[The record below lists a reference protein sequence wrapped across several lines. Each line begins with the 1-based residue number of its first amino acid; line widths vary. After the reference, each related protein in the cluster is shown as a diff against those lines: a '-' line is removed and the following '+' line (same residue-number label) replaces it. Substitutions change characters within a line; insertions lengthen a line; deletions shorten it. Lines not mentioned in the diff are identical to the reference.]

1 MSNGKTPI
9 VQTYYDFTDVKHR
22 TVNSRL
28 SYSDEVFTYL
38 KSMRYAKGMEL
49 ISLDKLEQLINKYS
63 NAEGGKLK
71 DRCLLKG
78 LYKDGFD
85 GVNCYKNVPY
95 LFFDIDI
102 KNTKKEKQN
111 LHLLQPKT
119 NQKIFEE
126 LKKVSVIC
134 WRSNSGTGIAGVLYV
149 PQLANCLEKD
159 KVLHLEAGK
168 QITKYLS
175 DHLHNATGIQRII
188 FDNTQSK
195 FRQLRFL
202 AQQEETRS
210 LNYKP
215 FEFTYNV
222 DVKEKTYSKG
232 VKRYAPANYKSPY
245 GTLTNQFDAD
255 NDILTIAQIC
265 GFTVVSSSGNK
276 TRVKHPFTT
285 SSTSGVIDEAQNVY
299 FNHSG
304 SFSEQKAFSPS
315 QLLYYCEFKDNWSKF
330 FEYLN
335 GLGYKE
341 KQITKEAVNTASKTL
356 KEELKQIKDEDKAS
370 EIIFKHCYD
379 LQTLSHEDK
388 QVFIKENCP
397 SDNLKK
403 FFIAYLKLVDYRISY
418 DKSLTI
424 ETYVSEKLP
433 EILAYT
439 DEHNKVIARA
449 ETGKGKTTAFIRDFH
464 THRPNERLLILV
476 PLTIILEQNRN
487 EYGNKAIY
495 LDGLSDDFEH
505 EDAKT
510 ANLVLATYDQGVKV
524 LEWSKF
530 DYIVIDEIHQ
540 LITANDWRKVIN
552 ELTPHLDKNK
562 VIGLTGTPNA
572 IFKAIGYKLI
582 NIDVAKPKKTKAEIR
597 FSNCKPY
604 DLALSHLKQ
613 VKGKTL
619 VRLNDTNGI
628 EILKTQLVA
637 VKLYKKNEILVLHS
651 TKEIKASN
659 DFKQLAHDRIF
670 NDKIKV
676 VLTTSLIDEGLSIDQ
691 TEFTD
696 IVFIETD
703 YSPRPEAIK
712 QFFARFRNEDPNRKN
727 YLYLRTKNNQSPTN
741 YNPFFGFKETLRDL
755 ENEALQYSG
764 FSMETTYSNVFS
776 NEDFFYNDNTVNLY
790 YLAYSITQNLFRF
803 FNIHQFISFLESN
816 YNLKFTINEDFE
828 PNFKDGSI
836 EKYSRNEIKTS
847 IGQAWYYNKNEVL
860 QSLGLHTLNNPIRK
874 AINVDNSIISP
885 QIETLVIQRIK
896 DFEKLYKRNE
906 TLKDL
911 GEADPNRILL
921 DSTDGMKLNSD
932 KNYKDELTL
941 LQLNK
946 MIFEPKNKADKNTV
960 LRVVEFSE
968 WVKNQSEFTTNQMN
982 KKMRELRIYK
992 NDSYSFENV
1001 KRVLEWFEVRVKKD
1015 YNTGLIKVI

>member
-1 MSNGKTPI
+1 MSNGITPI
-9 VQTYYDFTDVKHR
+9 VQTYYEFSEVKHR
-22 TVNSRL
+22 EVNSRL

-38 KSMRYAKGMEL
+38 KSFRYAKGMEL
-49 ISLDKLEQLINKYS
+49 ISLGSFEQLINKYS
-63 NAEGGKLK
+63 NADGGKLK
-71 DRCLLKG
+71 DHCLLKG
-78 LYKDGFD
+78 LYKDNFNGAD
-85 GVNCYKNVPY
+85 CYKNVPY
-95 LFFDIDI
+95 LFFDIDV
-102 KNTKKEKQN
+102 KNTKTKKEN
-111 LHLLQPKT
+111 DHLLQSKT
-119 NQKIFEE
+119 NQVIFEE

-134 WRSNSGTGIAGVLYV
+134 WRSNSGHGIAGVLYV
-149 PQLANCLEKD
+149 PQLANYLEKD
-159 KVLHLEAGK
+159 KDLHLQAGK

-175 DHLHNATGIQRII
+175 EYLHNVTGIQRII
-188 FDNTQSK
+188 FDNAQSK
-195 FRQLRFL
+195 FRQVRFL
-202 AQQEETRS
+202 AQQEERRS
-210 LNYKP
+210 LNHKP

-222 DVKEKTYSKG
+222 EVKEKTYSKG
-232 VKRYAPANYKSPY
+232 VKKYAPANCKSPY

-255 NDILTIAQIC
+255 NDILTIAQRC
-265 GFTVVSSSGNK
+265 GFTVVSRSRNK
-276 TRVKHPFTT
+276 TRVKHQLTT
-285 SSTSGVIDEAQNVY
+285 SSNSGVIDEAQNVY
-299 FNHSG
+299 FNHSE

-315 QLLYYCEFKDNWSKF
+315 QLFCYCEFKGDWSKF

-341 KQITKEAVNTASKTL
+341 KQTTKEAVNTTSKTL
-356 KEELKQIKDEDKAS
+356 KDELKQIKDEDKAS

-388 QVFIKENCP
+388 QAFIKENCP

-424 ETYVSEKLP
+424 ENYVSEKLP
-433 EILAYT
+433 EILDYT
-439 DEHNKVIARA
+439 DKHSKVIARA
-449 ETGKGKTTAFIRDFH
+449 ETGKGKTTALIRDFH
-464 THRPNERLLILV
+464 KYRPNERLLILL
-476 PLTIILEQNRN
+476 PLTIILEQNKK

-495 LDGLSDDFEH
+495 LDGFSDEFEH

-510 ANLVLATYDQGVKV
+510 ANLVLATYDQGIRV
-524 LEWSKF
+524 LECSKF
-530 DYIVIDEIHQ
+530 DYIVIDEVHQ

-552 ELTPHLDKNK
+552 ELTPHLDKSK
-562 VIGLTGTPNA
+562 VIGLTGTPSA
-572 IFKAIGYKLI
+572 MFKAIGYKLV
-582 NIDVAKPKKTKAEIR
+582 NIDVLKPKQTKAEIR

-619 VRLNDTNGI
+619 VRLNDTDGI
-628 EILKTQLVA
+628 KILKKQLIA
-637 VKLYKKNEILVLHS
+637 VKLYKQSEILVLHS
-651 TKEIKASN
+651 TKEIKASKE
-659 DFKQLAHDRIF
+659 FKQLAHERIF

-712 QFFARFRNEDPNRKN
+712 QFFARFRNEDPDRKN
-727 YLYLRTKNNQSPTN
+727 YLYLRTKNNQTPTN
-741 YNPFFGFKETLRDL
+741 YNPLHEYKETLRVL

-764 FSMETTYSNVFS
+764 LPMETTYNNVFS
-776 NEDFFYNDNTVNLY
+776 NEDFFYSDNTVNPY
-790 YLAYSITQNLFRF
+790 YLAYSITGNLFRF
-803 FNIHQFISFLESN
+803 FNIHQFISFLECN
-816 YNLKFTINEDFE
+816 YNLKLAINEDFK
-828 PNFKDGSI
+828 PSFKDGSI
-836 EKYSRNEIKTS
+836 EKYDRNENKIS

-874 AINVDNSIISP
+874 AIYVDNSEIDP
-885 QIETLVIQRIK
+885 QIETLVIEEIK
-896 DFEKLYKRNE
+896 KFEKLFKRE
-906 TLKDL
+906 EKLKKL

-921 DSTDGMKLNSD
+921 DSTDDMKLNSD

-941 LQLNK
+941 LKLNK
-946 MIFEPKNKADKNTV
+946 MILEPKNKADEITASKV
-960 LRVVEFSE
+960 LEFSE
-968 WVKNQSEFTTNQMN
+968 WVKSQKEFTTNQMN
-982 KKMRELRIYK
+982 RQMKKLNIYK

-1001 KRVLEWFEVRVKKD
+1001 KRILEWFEVRVKKD